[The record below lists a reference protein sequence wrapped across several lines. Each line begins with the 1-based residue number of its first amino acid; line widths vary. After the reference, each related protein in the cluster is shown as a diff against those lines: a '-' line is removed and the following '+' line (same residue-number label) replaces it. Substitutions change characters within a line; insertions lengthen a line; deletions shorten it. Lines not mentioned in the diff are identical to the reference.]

1 MASVSGSYFYI
12 NMQKAQ
18 LAQLQVELQTAVNN
32 QEVLEGAIA
41 QQNIQIE
48 QQLENQRQNQARIAE
63 LSEANDAARQEV
75 TEMRNTFARH
85 DLNNLAIARPGLI
98 EGIVNRGTARV
109 HQQFVDL
116 TNPRQFD
123 EARGSSNCH
132 SSRDHH
138 DYRTGSDVSPS
149 VARRCYT
156 FRD

>member
-1 MASVSGSYFYI
+1 MRLSILLGVSLAASVAGSYFYI

-32 QEVLEGAIA
+32 QQVLESTIA
-41 QQNIQIE
+41 QQNTQMQE
-48 QQLENQRQNQARIAE
+48 QLENQRQNQARIVE
-63 LSEANDAARQEV
+63 LSEMNDEARQEV

-98 EGIVNRGTARV
+98 EGVVNRGTAQV

-123 EARGSSNCH
+123 EA
-132 SSRDHH
+132 
-138 DYRTGSDVSPS
+138 P
-149 VARRCYT
+149 AAE
-156 FRD
+156 